1 MQQLMRNYTYQKY
14 GEQDEY
20 GQPTLGKGGTISMAI
35 SVISNQISD
44 NVLYRDAQYIGLTKN
59 EALDDKCIINYGSD
73 KLKVLYVLPGR
84 FKQVYMARCE

>member
-1 MQQLMRNYTYQKY
+1 MQQLMRNYTYLKY
-14 GEQDEY
+14 GEQDAY
-20 GQPTLGKGGTISMAI
+20 GQPTLGKGGTISMAF

-59 EALDDKCIINYGSD
+59 AALDDKCIINYGSD

-84 FKQVYMARCE
+84 FNQVYMARCE

>member
-14 GEQDEY
+14 SEQDAY

-44 NVLYRDAQYIGLTKN
+44 NVMYRDAQYIGLTKGK
-59 EALDDKCIINYGSD
+59 LDDKCVVTYGND
-73 KLKVLYVLPGR
+73 KLKVLYVISGR
-84 FKQVYMARCE
+84 FNQVYMARCE